1 MHIGCNTRILH
12 FDIKPHNILLD
23 EKFCPKISD
32 FGLAKL
38 CPRNES
44 IISLSDARGTMGYVA
59 PEVLN
64 RHFAGVSLKSDVYS
78 YGMMLLAKR
87 LAIVGLWCIQTFPN
101 DRPTMSRVIDMLEVN
116 INSLEIPPKPLLSS
130 PTTSLPESSIS

>member
-1 MHIGCNTRILH
+1 
-12 FDIKPHNILLD
+12 
-23 EKFCPKISD
+23 
-32 FGLAKL
+32 
-38 CPRNES
+38 
-44 IISLSDARGTMGYVA
+44 MGYVA

-78 YGMMLLAKR
+78 YGMMLLEMVGGRKNTNAEASNMSEIYFPHWIFKRLQLGSDLRLEEEIAPEENEIAKR